1 MINNIIVYN
10 ILFAVTIQFNFTI
23 QDNSTIQFN
32 TKGRLVVTIP
42 WRGVTG
48 TYK

>member
-1 MINNIIVYN
+1 M
-10 ILFAVTIQFNFTI
+10 FAVMIQFSFTK
-23 QDNSTIQFN
+23 QCNSKIQFK